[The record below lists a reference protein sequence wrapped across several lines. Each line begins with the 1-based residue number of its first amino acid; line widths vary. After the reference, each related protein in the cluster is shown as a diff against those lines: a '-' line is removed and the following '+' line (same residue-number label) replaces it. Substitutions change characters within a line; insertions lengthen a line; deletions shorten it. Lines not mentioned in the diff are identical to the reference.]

1 MVPGLWEMPDYIFRS
16 GDDPG
21 NRGISRRLLGSKTGA
36 AGRRNS
42 ETGNQNRPTKRR
54 VNLDASFDRPI
65 DLGPPPGRAVPLLL
79 RAMAAVVFAF
89 ALLGAPTGPATAQP
103 VASFADLA
111 ERLSPAV
118 VNIATAQTVERPEHN
133 GPDVPK
139 GSPFEDLFRD
149 FSENGQPRSPQT
161 VRSLGSGFVISPE
174 GYIVTNNHVIE
185 EADEITV
192 NFTDGSS
199 LIATLVGTD
208 PKVDIALLKVEP
220 TKLLPFVSFGDSD
233 VTRVGDWVLA
243 IGNPFGL
250 GGSVSAGIVSARNR
264 NINAGPYDDF
274 IQTDAAINRG
284 NSGGPLFNMAGDV
297 VGVNSAIISPSG
309 GSVGIGFSTPANLAK
324 GVIEQ
329 LREHGVT
336 RRGWLGVRI
345 QAINDE
351 MAEALGMDKAM
362 GALVADVTAG
372 GPALEGGIEAGDVI
386 IKFDGADVAE
396 MRDLPRMV
404 ADTEVD
410 KTVRVVVFRKGRT
423 QTLKIA
429 IALLEEEGNRVAA
442 KAPDTDSSGPDEQL
456 ELTELGL
463 MLGTLSADI
472 RSKLAIADDITGVV
486 VTNVAKGGSADEK
499 GVRPGDV
506 IVKVGQEPVG
516 SPAEVDSRVAD
527 AVAAGR
533 KSVLFLIQSGGDLRF
548 VPLAVGG

>member
-1 MVPGLWEMPDYIFRS
+1 LTHPSTPQFIS
-16 GDDPG
+16 GH
-21 NRGISRRLLGSKTGA
+21 RTVALLSRA
-36 AGRRNS
+36 
-42 ETGNQNRPTKRR
+42 
-54 VNLDASFDRPI
+54 I
-65 DLGPPPGRAVPLLL
+65 AVAL
-79 RAMAAVVFAF
+79 FAF
-89 ALLGAPTGPATAQP
+89 ALLGAPVGTAAAQP
-103 VASFADLA
+103 VSSFADLA

-118 VNIATAQTVERPEHN
+118 VNIATAQTIEQPEHN
-133 GPDVPK
+133 DPRVPE
-139 GSPFEDLFRD
+139 GSPLEGPSHD
-149 FSENGQPRSPQT
+149 FFENGQPRSPQT
-161 VRSLGSGFVISPE
+161 VRSLGSGFIISPE

-274 IQTDAAINRG
+274 IQTDAAINKG

-309 GSVGIGFSTPANLAK
+309 GSVGIGFSIPANLAK
-324 GVIEQ
+324 GVVEQ
-329 LREHGVT
+329 LREFGVT
-336 RRGWLGVRI
+336 QRGWLGVRI
-345 QAINDE
+345 QIVNDE
-351 MAEALGMDKAM
+351 MAEALGMAKAM
-362 GALVADVTAG
+362 GALVAGVTEGSPAG
-372 GPALEGGIEAGDVI
+372 EGGIEPGDVI
-386 IKFDGADVAE
+386 VKFDGADVEE

-410 KTVRVVVFRKGRT
+410 KTVRVAVFRKGKT
-423 QTLKIA
+423 QTLKIT
-429 IALLEEEGNRVAA
+429 IALLEEESGRVAA
-442 KAPDTDSSGPDEQL
+442 KAPDTDSSGPGEQL

-463 MLGTLSADI
+463 ILGTLSADI
-472 RSKLAIADDITGVV
+472 RSKLGIADDITGVV

-499 GVRPGDV
+499 GVRPGD
-506 IVKVGQEPVG
+506 IIPEVGQEPVG
-516 SPAEVDSRVAD
+516 SLAEVEARVAD
-527 AVAAGR
+527 AAASDR
-533 KSVLFLIQSGGDLRF
+533 KSVLFMIQSGGDLRF